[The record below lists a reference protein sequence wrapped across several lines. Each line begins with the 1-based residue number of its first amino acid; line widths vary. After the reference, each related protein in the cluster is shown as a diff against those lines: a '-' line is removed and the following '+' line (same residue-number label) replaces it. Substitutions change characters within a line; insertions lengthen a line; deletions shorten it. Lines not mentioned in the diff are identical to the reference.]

1 MIIQSIAI
9 ENFQCY
15 SGKLDQ
21 NKFDFRKGLNVI
33 IGDNGSGKSKLYDA
47 FFWVLYDK
55 IFDSATRLLIAT
67 SDVGVNLASDMAKA
81 NCLIGEKIIIKVQL
95 TLQEYISNSSYP
107 IEYILERSFC
117 IQKIKE
123 SQDYNEPNSWKV
135 ANNSITSVEKKD
147 IVNFKPMPGLDAFDR
162 IVQKLI
168 PTDMSRYLWFQGE
181 QVDSLIDF
189 KNENSLTVA
198 INILS
203 DINYYDSI
211 IKIAEKVFKQAE
223 TAYRSELTEKSK
235 NASEAQSL
243 TKRQEELEKLI
254 DRDEKDLDVVSKN
267 LDYAEEFKDELLA
280 KVKDAQELERIKS
293 NLKSSREKIDR
304 LNDRLEIARKGFNN
318 NLFSKQ
324 WILRNSDALFKA
336 YEYKLKDYDEEREN
350 KRIDYKIK
358 LQQDEAIKNRLPE
371 NVPNESYLKEM
382 LAEKHCFLC
391 DRDFEENDHAHLF
404 LSELFE
410 RTKKTRVYMIDIVK
424 NDFKTFFQNIYNNG
438 YYLKTN
444 VISTIDNS
452 ISNELEQIERL
463 EEQYKEAIL
472 EYELI
477 DQKLKHL
484 LGISS
489 VSEDESKDIVRNFQ
503 QYDKDKEKFQ
513 RQKFEIEQRLSTYH
527 KDLNEVLDK
536 MRHNLGESIN
546 PETEEKKEVLEA
558 FFELAKSTRAMVYE
572 EQIRRIEEEA
582 NKHFKCM
589 TADNRSVQGKIILKK
604 LGNNYLPKNVDENGI
619 ELTSINDS
627 NIILIKLS
635 TIMAIVTV
643 KGKSDFHPLI
653 SDAPTSK
660 FSDNYT
666 IGFCNTVDDVFAQSI
681 ILSYDFYH
689 NLALRERLLKEINN
703 LGAVYIIEPSIKE
716 ENRSNRKELSTNITL
731 LN

>member
-1 MIIQSIAI
+1 MIIKSIAI
-9 ENFQCY
+9 QNFQCY
-15 SGKLDQ
+15 SGNLDQ
-21 NKFDFRKGLNVI
+21 NKFDFRTGLNVI

-55 IFDSATRLLIAT
+55 IFDSSTRQLIST
-67 SDVGVNLASDMAKA
+67 SEVGVNLASDLAKV
-81 NCLIGEKIIIKVQL
+81 NCHIGEKIITKVQL
-95 TLQEYISNSSYP
+95 TLQEFKNNTSYP
-107 IEYILERSFC
+107 IEYLLERSFS

-123 SQDYNEPNSWKV
+123 SQDYNEPANWKV
-135 ANNSITSVEKKD
+135 SSNSIISVEKKD
-147 IVNFKPMPGLDAFDR
+147 ILNFKPMPGLDSFDR

-168 PTDMSRYLWFQGE
+168 PADMSQYLWFQGE

-189 KNENSLTVA
+189 KNENSLTLA

-211 IKIAEKVFKQAE
+211 IKIAEKVYKQAE
-223 TAYRSELTEKSK
+223 TAYKSELTEKSK
-235 NASEAQSL
+235 NESVSQLL
-243 TKRQEELEKLI
+243 TKQHEELEKLI
-254 DRDEKDLDVVSKN
+254 DRDEIDLELVTKN
-267 LDYAEEFKDELLA
+267 MDYAEDFKDELLA

-293 NLKSSREKIDR
+293 NLKSSREKINR
-304 LNDRLEIARKGFNN
+304 LNDKLEVARKGFNN

-324 WILRNSDALFKA
+324 WILRNGEAFFKN
-336 YEYKLKDYDEEREN
+336 YEYRLKDYDEEREN
-350 KRIDYKIK
+350 KKIDHKIK
-358 LQQDEAIKNRLPE
+358 LQQEAAIKNRLPE
-371 NVPNESYLKEM
+371 NIPNASYLKEM
-382 LAEKHCFLC
+382 LAEKKCFLC
-391 DRDFEENDHAHLF
+391 DRNFEENDQAGQY
-404 LSELFE
+404 LSELYE
-410 RTKKTRVYMIDIVK
+410 NTKRTRVNFTDIVK
-424 NDFKTFFQNIYNNG
+424 NDFKTFFQNLYNNG

-444 VISTIDNS
+444 VISNIDNS
-452 ISNELEQIERL
+452 ISKELEQIESL
-463 EEQYKEAIL
+463 EEQHKEAIQDH
-472 EYELI
+472 ELI

-484 LGISS
+484 LGTSS
-489 VSEDESKDIVRNFQ
+489 IGEDESKDIVRNFQ

-513 RQKFEIEQRLSTYH
+513 RQKFEIEQRLSTYR
-527 KDLNEVLDK
+527 KNLNEILDK
-536 MRHNLGESIN
+536 MRKNVGESIN
-546 PETEEKKEVLEA
+546 PETEEKKDVLEA
-558 FFELAKSTRAMVYE
+558 FYELAKSTRAMVYE

-604 LGNNYLPKNVDENGI
+604 HGNNYMPRNVDENGI

-635 TIMAIVTV
+635 TIMAIVTA

-689 NLALRERLLKEINN
+689 NLALRDRLLNEVNN
-703 LGAVYIIEPSIKE
+703 LGAVYLIEPSVKE
-716 ENRSNRKELSTNITL
+716 ENRSNRKKLSTNITL

>member
-1 MIIQSIAI
+1 MIIKSIAI

-55 IFDSATRLLIAT
+55 IFNSSTRQLIYT
-67 SDVGVNLASDMAKA
+67 SEAGINLASDMAKA
-81 NCLIGEKIIIKVQL
+81 NCHIGEKIVTKVQL
-95 TLQEYISNSSYP
+95 TLQEYKSNSSYP
-107 IEYILERSFC
+107 DEYILERSFS

-123 SQDYNEPNSWKV
+123 SQDYNEPDCWKV
-135 ANNSITSVEKKD
+135 ATNSITSVEKKD
-147 IVNFKPMPGLDAFDR
+147 IINFKPVPGLDAFDR

-168 PTDMSRYLWFQGE
+168 PTDMSQYLWFQGE

-189 KNENSLTVA
+189 KNENSLTQA

-211 IKIAEKVFKQAE
+211 IQIAEKVFRQAE
-223 TAYRSELTEKSK
+223 AAYRTELREKSK
-235 NASEAQSL
+235 NESEAQSL
-243 TKRQEELEKLI
+243 NKRQEDLEKLI
-254 DRDEKDLDVVSKN
+254 ARDETNLELVSKN
-267 LDYAEEFKDELLA
+267 LDFAEEFKDELLA
-280 KVKDAQELERIKS
+280 KVKDAQELEQIKS
-293 NLKSSREKIDR
+293 SLKNSREKINR
-304 LNDRLEIARKGFNN
+304 INERLEIARKGFNS

-324 WILRNSDALFKA
+324 WILRNGEVLFKA
-336 YEYKLKDYDEEREN
+336 FEYKLKDYDEEREN
-350 KRIDYKIK
+350 KKIEQKIK
-358 LQQDEAIKNRLPE
+358 LQQEAAIKNRLPE
-371 NVPNESYLKEM
+371 NVPNASYLKEM

-391 DRDFEENDHAHLF
+391 DRDFEEDDHAHQF
-404 LSELFE
+404 LSDLFE
-410 RTKKTRVYMIDIVK
+410 KTKKSRVSITDVVK
-424 NDFKTFFQNIYNNG
+424 NDFKTFFQNLYNNG

-444 VISTIDNS
+444 VISTIDLS
-452 ISNELEQIERL
+452 IANELEQIEKL
-463 EEQYKEAIL
+463 EEQRKEAIQDH
-472 EYELI
+472 ELI

-484 LGISS
+484 LGTSS
-489 VSEDESKDIVRNFQ
+489 IGEDESKDIVRNFQ

-513 RQKFEIEQRLSTYH
+513 RQKFEIEQRLIAFH
-527 KDLNEVLDK
+527 KELNEVLDK
-536 MRHNLGESIN
+536 MKHNVGDSIN
-546 PETEEKKEVLEA
+546 PETEERKEVLEA
-558 FFELAKSTRAMVYE
+558 FYDLAKSTRAMVYE

-582 NKHFKCM
+582 NKHFKRM
-589 TADNRSVQGKIILKK
+589 TADNKSVQGKIILKK
-604 LGNNYLPKNVDENGI
+604 HGSNYMPKNVDENGI

-635 TIMAIVTV
+635 TIMAIVTA

-666 IGFCNTVDDVFAQSI
+666 IGFCNTIDDVFAQSI

-689 NLALRERLLKEINN
+689 NLALRERLLNEVDN

-716 ENRSNRKELSTNITL
+716 ENRTNRKELSTSITP